1 MKAPTMTPLGSTYW
15 RLVEADGTPVPMG
28 LFAAS
33 EPHLQVD
40 FYNQRAAGFTAVN
53 HFRTAIDRLGS
64 RLRFDGIAATRRAG
78 PPPAMEV
85 ESALMRSLAATR
97 FYRIS
102 GDRLEL
108 LGADG
113 SPVARFEARR
123 AALCHA

>member
-1 MKAPTMTPLGSTYW
+1 MKAQPMTPLGNTYW
-15 RLVEADGTPVPMG
+15 RLVEADGKHVPAG
-28 LFAAS
+28 LSDAA

-64 RLRFDGIAATRRAG
+64 RLRFDGIASTRRAG

-85 ESALMRSLAATR
+85 ESALMRSLTATR

-108 LGADG
+108 LGANG
-113 SPVARFEARR
+113 APVARFEARL
-123 AALCHA
+123 AP